1 MALLLVAGAAIV
13 PIAGCGGDDA
23 PIEPV
28 TTEATGSDSSE
39 VDAEA
44 FIASADSR
52 CAEANAAIAS
62 LSSDTS
68 TSTLATAQQRE
79 IIRELLG
86 GLRSLGSPPD
96 PSGALD
102 RFYSA
107 LEDETSILG
116 REEQAAEGGDSA
128 ALASLNSEL
137 GRAQEDAKDAG
148 EEFGFDECGRQGLE
162 QVAGFDDPSTVPAPA
177 STTPAPTAP
186 VTPTTA
192 PPVTPAPVEPAPVP
206 APVEPA
212 PVPAPPTG
220 GTGAG
225 ATGGGT
231 AGGGSGGSSGG
242 SSGGVSPG

>member
-1 MALLLVAGAAIV
+1 MALLLVAGAVIV

-39 VDAEA
+39 VDAEE

-62 LSSDTS
+62 LSSETS

-116 REEQAAEGGDSA
+116 REEQAAEGGDPA

-137 GRAQEDAKDAG
+137 GRAQEDARDAG
-148 EEFGFDECGRQGLE
+148 EEFGFDECGQQGTS
-162 QVAGFDDPSTVPAPA
+162 VAGGGDPSTVPAPP

-186 VTPTTA
+186 VTPTTTA
-192 PPVTPAPVEPAPVP
+192 PVAPAPVEPAPVP
-206 APVEPA
+206 APEPA

>member
-1 MALLLVAGAAIV
+1 MALLLVAGAVIV

-39 VDAEA
+39 VDAEE

-62 LSSDTS
+62 LSSEAS

-79 IIRELLG
+79 IIRELLD

-107 LEDETSILG
+107 LEDEASVLG

-128 ALASLNSEL
+128 GLASLGSEL
-137 GRAQEDAKDAG
+137 ERAQEDARDAG
-148 EEFGFDECGRQGLE
+148 EEFGFDECGRQGTS
-162 QVAGFDDPSTVPAPA
+162 VAGGGDPSTVPAPA
-177 STTPAPTAP
+177 SSTTPAPTTP
-186 VTPTTA
+186 VTPTTTA
-192 PPVTPAPVEPAPVP
+192 PAAPAPVEPAPVP
-206 APVEPA
+206 APEPA

-231 AGGGSGGSSGG
+231 AGGGSGGSSGD